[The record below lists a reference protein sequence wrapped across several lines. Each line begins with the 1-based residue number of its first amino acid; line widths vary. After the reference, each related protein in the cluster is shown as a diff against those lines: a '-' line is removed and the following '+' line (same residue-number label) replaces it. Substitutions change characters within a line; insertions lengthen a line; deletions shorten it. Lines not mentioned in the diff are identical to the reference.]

1 MKRNLYDEKP
11 NILGKLIREKRI
23 KKKMSQNELA
33 IKMQLIGIQI
43 QKNDISKM
51 ELQTRLI
58 KDYELICLKDI
69 LEFDLSTIHLD
80 NN

>member
-11 NILGKLIREKRI
+11 NILGKLIREERN

-43 QKNDISKM
+43 SKNDISKI

-69 LEFDLSTIHLD
+69 LEFDLSAIHLSTD
-80 NN
+80 